1 MRDDPRPGL
10 QQWIDRGINLAML
23 WGGALLAG
31 SGLVMEYRLGPDQP
45 RGLTVWGMG
54 WQGWALLHLC
64 LGLTMLALLALHLW
78 RHRRWWWAVLCDRR
92 RWALIAVTLVAL
104 ALLLGPLLSTHGSS

>member
-1 MRDDPRPGL
+1 MSDDPRTGL
-10 QQWIDRGINLAML
+10 QHWLDRGINLGML
-23 WGGALLAG
+23 WGGSLLAG

-45 RGLTVWGMG
+45 RGLTVWGLG

-64 LGLTMLALLALHLW
+64 LGLTMLALLSLHLW

-92 RWALIAVTLVAL
+92 RWALLAVAVVAL
-104 ALLLGPLLSTHGSS
+104 ALLLGPLVSSRSG